1 MNPYETRRIGVGV
14 HTAAEVQV
22 SFQEKAIKLVRLRF
36 ENGKL
41 DDSYSWYIDVP
52 WFRENE
58 SLEELGRKVLTAAE
72 YLGLVSEGKTQAI
85 ICDMDDA
92 VRHRRSMV

>member
-1 MNPYETRRIGVGV
+1 
-14 HTAAEVQV
+14 VQI
-22 SFQEKAIKLVRLRF
+22 SFQGRTIKLVLLRL
-36 ENGKL
+36 EDGKL
-41 DDSYSWYIDVP
+41 EDSHSCYIDVP

-58 SLEELGRKVLTAAE
+58 SLEELGRKVLTTAE

-92 VRHRRSMV
+92 VRHQGSMG